1 MEKNILRRL
10 NGCYYGVMVSA
21 IVIATACYFAI
32 TKEWI
37 SLVSPMGEV
46 GKGLQYAA
54 YLMTIG
60 LIPLALWW
68 HKKNCKTLSTIED
81 QEQQGAAYEASA
93 RWRIVLIGLALN
105 MDVLVYYLLGAY
117 QPVLW
122 AAGIA
127 AIGLIFTKP
136 TESKM
141 YHELHPTEEN
151 Y

>member
-21 IVIATACYFAI
+21 VVVASLCYFGI

-37 SLVSPMGEV
+37 GMLSPMGEA
-46 GKGLQYAA
+46 GKGMQYAA

-68 HKKNCKTLSTIED
+68 HKKTCKTLSTVEE
-81 QEQQGAAYEASA
+81 QELQLAAYEVSA
-93 RWRIVLIGLALN
+93 RRRIVLIGLALN
-105 MDVLVYYLLGAY
+105 VDVLVYYLLGAY

-136 TESKM
+136 TESKL